1 MVGKSVWKINEKTD
15 WRKYKELMQNKIQN
29 YDWNTKNS
37 TEYTEKINTVL
48 HELATKSIGK
58 YKISNNILN
67 NKQIQEAKKLKRI
80 AKHEYQEKIKTKNG
94 ILIQTALTQYVET
107 QKNLRTT
114 INNYITRATEKKL
127 QSIYKNGY
135 NSKSYWN
142 IIRQSRQNNVE
153 DLYALKNDD
162 GVRLFSEDEIK
173 SYTHQYYKQ
182 LYSKHSL
189 PTYEKWSNY
198 IENKIHIYQE
208 NRLHESDE
216 YNQPIHLYEV
226 KRALSLLR
234 NNKSEEPDTIKN

>member
-1 MVGKSVWKINEKTD
+1 MFKC
-15 WRKYKELMQNKIQN
+15 
-29 YDWNTKNS
+29 
-37 TEYTEKINTVL
+37 
-48 HELATKSIGK
+48 
-58 YKISNNILN
+58 KISSKILN
-67 NKQIQEAKKLKRI
+67 NKQIQEVKKLKRI
-80 AKHEYQEKIKTKNG
+80 AKHEYQEKMKTKNG
-94 ILIQTALTQYVET
+94 NLIQTALTHYVET
-107 QKNLRTT
+107 QKNLRTI

-182 LYSKHSL
+182 LYSKYSL
-189 PTYEKWSNY
+189 PTYEKEWSNY

-208 NRLHESDE
+208 SRLHESDE
-216 YNQPIHLYEV
+216 YNQPIHLIEV

-234 NNKSEEPDTIKN
+234 NNKSEDPDTI